1 VLLRTVLTAVAALT
15 LQTAVTQPTVVLA
28 EPSAP
33 RLIFGVQDGTSLSS
47 TNTSTVLEYRT
58 TPSSQRSKVTFS
70 TTGPCRVSYGI
81 VSPTPVTNKQGS
93 QRCTVTASLLSQ
105 KISRTF
111 TVFSNE
117 RFVGNTMC
125 IAECRW
131 YDGIANYY
139 MREPANPSVCWRIL
153 INGQTSNPTSFLPKG
168 PYPCPGGNPTP
179 KPTPN
184 PTPKPTPNPTPAPT
198 TPKPTAQTISFNPTS
213 PVLEHSSHQLSA
225 SASSNLPVKLSHVSG
240 NCTVWGTTLNVF
252 DVGDCVVEANQ
263 PGNASF
269 LPVSA
274 QRTVKVVCSE
284 ALSCP
289 RPIAVDDFFPFAHGE
304 TYIRNVME
312 NDFWLG
318 SGSVALVSASTPEI
332 SLSRTGRMS
341 FSPNRLFTGDVT
353 LRYRLTDAM
362 NRTVEADV
370 LVRVRRPAPPAAPVI
385 TPTAA
390 ITAGKWMRLNVTEK
404 LAVSVAATCD
414 APMISTSRCGTHP
427 DQNQYLLAGAYADVT
442 TSLTSAT
449 LTPPAGY
456 PANRYKFSKPQAGSF
471 TSTTAGTARFS
482 QATTGGKTFSLQA
495 SVSIT
500 TRRVQWVRE
509 PDGTVTVITDV
520 TNPGALTASASFG
533 VVGATR

>member
-1 VLLRTVLTAVAALT
+1 
-15 LQTAVTQPTVVLA
+15 
-28 EPSAP
+28 
-33 RLIFGVQDGTSLSS
+33 
-47 TNTSTVLEYRT
+47 
-58 TPSSQRSKVTFS
+58 
-70 TTGPCRVSYGI
+70 
-81 VSPTPVTNKQGS
+81 
-93 QRCTVTASLLSQ
+93 
-105 KISRTF
+105 
-111 TVFSNE
+111 
-117 RFVGNTMC
+117 
-125 IAECRW
+125 
-131 YDGIANYY
+131 
-139 MREPANPSVCWRIL
+139 
-153 INGQTSNPTSFLPKG
+153 
-168 PYPCPGGNPTP
+168 
-179 KPTPN
+179 
-184 PTPKPTPNPTPAPT
+184 
-198 TPKPTAQTISFNPTS
+198 
-213 PVLEHSSHQLSA
+213 
-225 SASSNLPVKLSHVSG
+225 
-240 NCTVWGTTLNVF
+240 
-252 DVGDCVVEANQ
+252 
-263 PGNASF
+263 
-269 LPVSA
+269 
-274 QRTVKVVCSE
+274 
-284 ALSCP
+284 
-289 RPIAVDDFFPFAHGE
+289 
-304 TYIRNVME
+304 
-312 NDFWLG
+312 
-318 SGSVALVSASTPEI
+318 
-332 SLSRTGRMS
+332 MS